1 MGSRSFYGFSIF
13 APHEIFIIMNIN
25 PKLNTAQKTF
35 EDWKTVSFSEKQTML
50 LHFADVISK
59 TKNQLAK
66 NITKEMN
73 KPISESIA
81 EIEKCVLMIRY
92 YATAENVLKTEKIKT
107 EFRVSEIHYV
117 PKGVILGV
125 MPWNFPFWQA
135 LRFAVPAILAGNTV
149 VLKHAS
155 ICFGSGNLMEQL
167 FLKAGF
173 PKGVF
178 QNLEIGHAEVKT
190 VLENPIIKGVSLT
203 GSEKAGAEVASIAG
217 KNIKKSVLEL
227 GGSDAFIILDDAD
240 LKKAAKTAA
249 QARLQNCGQACNA
262 GKRFIIQK
270 NIEKEFMPLFVKEYQ
285 KYIPADPMKKSTKL
299 GGMARPDLADE
310 LEKQYKKSLKN
321 GAEIILPLERL
332 SENEFM
338 PGLMKVKAGNP
349 ILQEEIFGPLGMV
362 MIAKDDKEA
371 VKLANDIPF
380 GLSNAVWTKDKK
392 RQEFFIK
399 NLESGT
405 VSLNKKSSSDP
416 RLPFGGA
423 KSSGYGTEL
432 SLHALKEFVNLKTIV
447 GD

>member
-1 MGSRSFYGFSIF
+1 MKI
-13 APHEIFIIMNIN
+13 ET
-25 PKLNTAQKTF
+25 KLNSAQKAFEAWRNITF
-35 EDWKTVSFSEKQTML
+35 TDKQKML
-50 LHFADVISK
+50 LYLAEHIE
-59 TKNQLAK
+59 KNVNKLAK

-81 EIEKCVLMIRY
+81 EVEKCVLMIRY
-92 YATAENVLKTEKIKT
+92 YANAENVLKTEKIKT
-107 EFRVSEIHYV
+107 EFRVSEIQYV

-155 ICFGSGNLMEQL
+155 ICFESGNLIEKL

-173 PKGVF
+173 PKGIF

-190 VLENPIIKGVSLT
+190 VLENPIVRGVSLT
-203 GSEKAGAEVASIAG
+203 GSEKAGAEIASIAG
-217 KNIKKSVLEL
+217 KNIKKSLLEL

-240 LKKAAKTAA
+240 FKKAAKSAA
-249 QARLQNCGQACNA
+249 EARLQNCGQACNA
-262 GKRFIIQK
+262 GKRFIIQQS
-270 NIEKEFMPLFVKEYQ
+270 IEKEFMPIFVKEYQ
-285 KYIPADPMKKSTKL
+285 KFIPGNPMKKTTNLS
-299 GGMARPDLADE
+299 GMARPDLADE
-310 LEKQYKKSLKN
+310 LEKQYKKALKN
-321 GAEIILPLERL
+321 GAEIILPLERI
-332 SENEFM
+332 SKNEFI

-349 ILQEEIFGPLGMV
+349 ILNEEIFGPLGMV
-362 MIAKDDKEA
+362 MIAKDDKDA

-399 NLESGT
+399 NLISGT

-447 GD
+447 GN

>member
-1 MGSRSFYGFSIF
+1 MKI
-13 APHEIFIIMNIN
+13 ET
-25 PKLNTAQKTF
+25 KLNSAQKAFEAWRNITF
-35 EDWKTVSFSEKQTML
+35 TDKQKML
-50 LHFADVISK
+50 LYLAEHIE
-59 TKNQLAK
+59 KNVNKLAK

-73 KPISESIA
+73 KPISESIS
-81 EIEKCVLMIRY
+81 EVEKCVLMIRY
-92 YATAENVLKTEKIKT
+92 YANAENVLKTEKIKT
-107 EFRVSEIHYV
+107 EFRVSEIQYV

-155 ICFGSGNLMEQL
+155 ICFESGNLIEKL

-173 PKGVF
+173 PKGIF
-178 QNLEIGHAEVKT
+178 QNLEIGHAEVKA
-190 VLENPIIKGVSLT
+190 VLENPIVRGVSLT
-203 GSEKAGAEVASIAG
+203 GSEKAGAEIASIAG
-217 KNIKKSVLEL
+217 KNIKKSLLEL

-240 LKKAAKTAA
+240 FKKAAKSAA
-249 QARLQNCGQACNA
+249 EARLQNCGQACNA
-262 GKRFIIQK
+262 GKRFIIQQS
-270 NIEKEFMPLFVKEYQ
+270 IEKEFMPIFVKEYQ
-285 KYIPADPMKKSTKL
+285 KFMPGNPMKKTTNLS
-299 GGMARPDLADE
+299 GMARPDLADE
-310 LEKQYKKSLKN
+310 LEKQYKKALKN
-321 GAEIILPLERL
+321 GAEIILPLERI
-332 SENEFM
+332 SKNEFI

-349 ILQEEIFGPLGMV
+349 ILNEEIFGPLGMV
-362 MIAKDDKEA
+362 MIAKDDKDA

-399 NLESGT
+399 NLMSGT

-447 GD
+447 GN

>member
-1 MGSRSFYGFSIF
+1 MKI
-13 APHEIFIIMNIN
+13 ET
-25 PKLNTAQKTF
+25 KLNSAQKAFEAWRNITF
-35 EDWKTVSFSEKQTML
+35 TDKQKML
-50 LHFADVISK
+50 LYLAEHIV
-59 TKNQLAK
+59 KNVNKLAK

-81 EIEKCVLMIRY
+81 EVEKCVLMIRY
-92 YATAENVLKTEKIKT
+92 YANAENVLKTEKIKT
-107 EFRVSEIHYV
+107 EFRISEIQYV

-125 MPWNFPFWQA
+125 MPWNFPFWQV

-155 ICFGSGNLMEQL
+155 ICFESGNLIEKL

-173 PKGVF
+173 PKGIF

-190 VLENPIIKGVSLT
+190 VLENPIVRGVSLT
-203 GSEKAGAEVASIAG
+203 GSEKAGAEIASIAG
-217 KNIKKSVLEL
+217 KNIKKSLLEL

-240 LKKAAKTAA
+240 FKKAAKSAA
-249 QARLQNCGQACNA
+249 EARLQNCGQACNA
-262 GKRFIIQK
+262 GKRFIIQQS
-270 NIEKEFMPLFVKEYQ
+270 IEKEFMPIFVKEYQ
-285 KYIPADPMKKSTKL
+285 KFMPGNPMKKTTNLS
-299 GGMARPDLADE
+299 GMARPDLADE
-310 LEKQYKKSLKN
+310 LEKQYKKALKN

-392 RQEFFIK
+392 RQEFFIQ

-447 GD
+447 GN